1 MDDPCPD
8 MAETENAYGKTR
20 MLWKKLQ
27 TLEDHVN
34 LSSVGWCSCK
44 NMSGFGEGLEIAA
57 CMGYFGQVLFA
68 YLPFLLILETQN
80 NLGLKRP

>member
-1 MDDPCPD
+1 M
-8 MAETENAYGKTR
+8 
-20 MLWKKLQ
+20 
-27 TLEDHVN
+27 N